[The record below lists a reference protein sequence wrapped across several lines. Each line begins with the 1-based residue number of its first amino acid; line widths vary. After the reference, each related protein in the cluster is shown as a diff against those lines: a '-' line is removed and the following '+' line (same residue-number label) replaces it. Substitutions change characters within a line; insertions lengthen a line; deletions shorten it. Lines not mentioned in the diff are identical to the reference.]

1 MSNFNIK
8 TIVRQSIMARLPKA
22 AEMDASMDLDA
33 HIGSLFKEDLRVW
46 AVAGKSQSLGLKA
59 LHQLEWIFRD
69 VIQGAA
75 AEVIYRKATG
85 GKTGFVDGKFKA
97 ITALKAYFERLRLK
111 YRSQLKNVNLNTELP
126 WFSDFTKIGEDGE
139 GQPLFQKTEFWKE
152 EDFLRYVN
160 TQQFK
165 VKALRAK
172 FDEQFAKL
180 KLPKLGNIKDGMA
193 GEATMRIFKAA
204 LVRKEKRWDE
214 DGKVLDINE
223 AMSWVFD
230 GVNPK
235 DLGLYVHTVGA
246 LIKSYNRAVNGIVGQ
261 LAGYQYNLKSS
272 RTLPEVAGSTQ
283 LFSISGNEYEAPDLD
298 TLIHNIGRE
307 SAWHTERQI
316 QDWMDAIKRVLPENL
331 MNAIDQPLHGG
342 FEVVDADAGVFKK
355 LPFDYMRFPVDGRDV
370 VEAFDYKAAMEFQR
384 ARAESFV
391 KMKTKQL
398 DEAMEEFG
406 AIQAPW
412 M

>member
-1 MSNFNIK
+1 MTNFNIK
-8 TIVRQSIMARLPKA
+8 TLVRQSILARLPKA
-22 AEMDASMDLDA
+22 DEMDASMDLDT
-33 HIGSLFKEDLRVW
+33 HIAMLLDEDLKVW

-59 LHQLEWIFRD
+59 LHQLEWVLRD

-75 AEVIYRKATG
+75 SEVIYRKATG
-85 GKTGFVDGKFKA
+85 GKAGFVDGKFEA
-97 ITALKAYFERLRLK
+97 ITALKAYFERLRMK
-111 YRSQLKNVNLNTELP
+111 HRTQLKNVNMNTELP

-139 GQPLFQKTEFWKE
+139 GEPLFQKTEFWKE

-180 KLPKLGNIKDGMA
+180 KLPKLGNIADGMA
-193 GEATMRIFKAA
+193 GDATLRIFKSA
-204 LVRKEKRWDE
+204 LVRKEQRWAD
-214 DGKVLDINE
+214 DGKVFDVNE

-246 LIKSYNRAVNGIVGQ
+246 FIKSYNRAVNGIVGQ
-261 LAGYQYNLKSS
+261 LAGYHYNLKSS
-272 RTLPEVAGSTQ
+272 RTVAEVAGSTQ
-283 LFSISGNEYEAPDLD
+283 LFSISGNEYEAPDMN
-298 TLIHNIGRE
+298 TLISNIGRE

-342 FEVVDADAGVFKK
+342 FEVVDADALVFKK

-370 VEAFDYKAAMEFQR
+370 VEAFDYKAAMDFDR
-384 ARAESFV
+384 ARKESFV
-391 KMKTKQL
+391 KMKVKEM
-398 DEAMEEFG
+398 DEAREAFG
-406 AIQAPW
+406 AVQAPW